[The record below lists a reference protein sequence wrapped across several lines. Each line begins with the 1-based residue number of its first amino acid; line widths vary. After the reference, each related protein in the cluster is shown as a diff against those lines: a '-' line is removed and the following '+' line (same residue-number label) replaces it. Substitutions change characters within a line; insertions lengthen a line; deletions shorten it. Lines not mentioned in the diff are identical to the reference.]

1 MELIPKIKRFAYY
14 RGREIYHPIRNRLY
28 RLKERKI
35 GISPRYTHVTYDV
48 AGNVG
53 DTVLSQC
60 VRKTFELD
68 SPKGWNIQTVS
79 QPVTQEVVERINSTK
94 KLIIGGGGLFL
105 PDTNP
110 NSKSGWQWAI
120 SPQLLQQ
127 IQVPIVVYSVG
138 FNNFR
143 GQKNNIAFVENLKL
157 LLQKAE
163 FVGLRNYGSI
173 QAIQNLVGEPFG
185 SKIQYQPCTTTLIRK
200 LYQLPRKQ
208 QTGNIALNMAFD
220 REELRFGANKRT
232 ILEQVAKAAKA
243 LEQKGYRLYYLL
255 HCEVDGK
262 FVEYLQ
268 RERVRCQV
276 VNAAFWLPHKLISFY
291 QRMDVVLGMRG
302 HSQMIPFGLNCA
314 LISLGTH
321 DKMKW
326 FLEDI
331 QATDWYV
338 ELTADVDHLAQRI
351 VAKFEQVYERNPME
365 TWDRLLSQQERL
377 WQITKKNLA
386 QIEIDSSSRRKS

>member
-127 IQVPIVVYSVG
+127 IQVPIV
-138 FNNFR
+138 
-143 GQKNNIAFVENLKL
+143 
-157 LLQKAE
+157 
-163 FVGLRNYGSI
+163 
-173 QAIQNLVGEPFG
+173 
-185 SKIQYQPCTTTLIRK
+185 RK

-268 RERVRCQV
+268 REGVRCQV